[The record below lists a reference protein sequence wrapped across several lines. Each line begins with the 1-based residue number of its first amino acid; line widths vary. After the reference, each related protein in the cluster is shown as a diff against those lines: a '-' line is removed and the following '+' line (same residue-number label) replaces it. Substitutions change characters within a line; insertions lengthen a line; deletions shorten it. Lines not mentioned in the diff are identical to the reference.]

1 MVVEKIRTYS
11 SGFFAYLFFRLCTYP
26 IEGCIPPLK
35 RMENLAIQ
43 SRIEGGGVLVLSLP
57 PSITNT
63 PQIGIHQL
71 FNIWPNLSVRNKDD
85 VVIHTARLIISDTN
99 RSLQWRCRP
108 LHQPQ
113 RWSAFIAITMVREF
127 KTSEHL
133 CSAQIRKLPSSVP
146 SSNYKRF
153 YSLVIHPRSSR
164 AAH

>member
-11 SGFFAYLFFRLCTYP
+11 SGFFAYLFIRLCTYP

-57 PSITNT
+57 PSITIT

-99 RSLQWRCRP
+99 RSVQWRCRP

-113 RWSAFIAITMVREF
+113 RWSAFFIAITMVEAPGSLKHQNISALHKLESCPPLSR
-127 KTSEHL
+127 
-133 CSAQIRKLPSSVP
+133 AQITRDSIL
-146 SSNYKRF
+146 
-153 YSLVIHPRSSR
+153 
-164 AAH
+164 